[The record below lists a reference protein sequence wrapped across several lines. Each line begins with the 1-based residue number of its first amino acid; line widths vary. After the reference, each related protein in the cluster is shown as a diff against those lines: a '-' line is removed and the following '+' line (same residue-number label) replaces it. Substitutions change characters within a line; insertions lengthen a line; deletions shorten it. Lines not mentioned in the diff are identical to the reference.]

1 MTDYHNHSIANK
13 APKAA
18 PDSLVSLLKESNTK
32 LDAIVENTT
41 PAEQSENNE

>member
-1 MTDYHNHSIANK
+1 MTDYHDHCIANR

-18 PDSLVSLLKESNTK
+18 PDSLVSLIKESNTK